1 MPFEIEKLM
10 VYHAYILASAS
21 GLLYTGVTRHLERR
35 VGEHQR
41 DIVDGFTKRYGVHRL
56 VYFEAFADI
65 RNAIAREKQLK
76 GWRREK
82 KIALIRKENPGFGDL
97 SGKLWQG
104 LVETG

>member
-1 MPFEIEKLM
+1 VPVLLRYLSEKVM
-10 VYHAYILASAS
+10 VYHVYILASAS
-21 GLLYTGVTRHLERR
+21 CVLYTGVTGHLDRR

-41 DIVDGFTKRYGVHRL
+41 DVVDGFTKRYGVHRL
-56 VYFEAFADI
+56 VYSEAFGDV

-97 SGKLWQG
+97 SVRLS
-104 LVETG
+104 L